1 MHSSISQGAGQSCPQ
16 ARGPLT
22 IGESQGELERAGGT
36 GRVTDGKGGA
46 DVSCSV
52 KSNGTGFD
60 IRVRL
65 DSDTI
70 ETNSAGVEYNVHFNL
85 TSTFPRLVP
94 DDKRN
99 PSAAVPT
106 TGNLSIDDTLV
117 QVGYNDPACAIR
129 IWSLGE
135 NNGGGAVWGSF
146 DCDNLTDPSTAGST
160 CSATGTFVFENC
172 SK

>member
-1 MHSSISQGAGQSCPQ
+1 MAAHIVLPWIHRVFANFKTWALGVYHGLRRAHLQ
-16 ARGPLT
+16 AYL
-22 IGESQGELERAGGT
+22 
-36 GRVTDGKGGA
+36 
-46 DVSCSV
+46 
-52 KSNGTGFD
+52 
-60 IRVRL
+60 
-65 DSDTI
+65 
-70 ETNSAGVEYNVHFNL
+70 
-85 TSTFPRLVP
+85 
-94 DDKRN
+94 
-99 PSAAVPT
+99 
-106 TGNLSIDDTLV
+106 IDDTLV